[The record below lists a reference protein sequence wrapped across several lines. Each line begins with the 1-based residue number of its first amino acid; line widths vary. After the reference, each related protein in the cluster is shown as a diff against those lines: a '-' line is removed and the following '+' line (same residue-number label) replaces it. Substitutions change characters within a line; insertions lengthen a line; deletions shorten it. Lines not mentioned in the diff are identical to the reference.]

1 MRLRPE
7 QEQIVNYQGGR
18 MGVAAVPGSGKTFT
32 LSTLAASLVARGG
45 LQDDQ
50 EVLIVTLVNS
60 AVDNFSEQI
69 NRFIKEEGL
78 IPGMGYRVRTLHG
91 LAHDI
96 VRERPGLV
104 GLPERFD
111 ILDERESTS
120 LLTSITTGWI
130 AEHPDFQTSFTNS
143 EYDLH
148 RLRKEWEDLAND
160 LANALI
166 RQAKDLQLSPSDFRL
181 RLQATGANTPLLE
194 FGCDVY
200 ARYQQ
205 LANMRAAV
213 DFDDLMHLAL
223 KALESDPDFLERIRH
238 RWPYILEDEAQDSSR
253 LQESIL
259 RLLSGG
265 HDNWVRMGDSNQAIY
280 ETFTTASPEYLRSFL
295 RERGVTAKSL
305 SVSGRSTR
313 SVIWLANRLADWSRS
328 DHPVEALR
336 SSLTLPL
343 IYPTASDDPKP
354 NPKDNPD
361 GIRIMAYKY
370 LPDDEIQAVT
380 RSVAKWLPDNQ
391 DKTVAILVPRK
402 ARGYKV
408 VEALKML
415 GVPYLELLNSTVSTR
430 QTADVLAAIL
440 RALNEPTSGG
450 KLADA
455 YRRITQLDEEQ
466 KDKEDTFKEV
476 TALLRR
482 IRHMEDFFNPMPGHD
497 WMKEIEGED
506 ISQFVLS
513 ELAAFRDRMI
523 RWQQACLLPIDQLMI
538 TIGQDLFTKPADLA
552 LVHKLALMLEQ
563 SSRNH
568 PDVNL
573 PEYAE
578 QLYTIATNQRKFLGF
593 TDEDTGFDPEK
604 HKGKVIIATV
614 HKAKGLEWDRVYLI
628 SVSTYDYPSAVAG
641 DTFIGEKWFI
651 RGRLNLQAE
660 ALSQLNAL
668 AKGDAV
674 GLWMEEGFA
683 TEEARLS
690 YASERLRLLYVGIT
704 RAKEDLII
712 TWNSGQRGESNM
724 ALPLNILLKEW
735 EKHHAAQA

>member
-1 MRLRPE
+1 MKLRPE
-7 QEQIVNYQGGR
+7 QETIINYLGGR

-32 LSTLAASLVARGG
+32 LSKLAASLVAHGG

-111 ILDERESTS
+111 ILDERESTNI
-120 LLTSITTGWI
+120 LTSITTGWI
-130 AEHPDFQTSFTNS
+130 VEHPEFQSSFTNPD
-143 EYDLH
+143 YDLR
-148 RLRKEWEDLAND
+148 RLRKEWEELGND

-166 RQAKDLQLSPSDFRL
+166 RQAKDLQLSPADLRIRL
-181 RLQATGANTPLLE
+181 EAAGAHSPLLE
-194 FGCDVY
+194 FGCDIY

-205 LANMRAAV
+205 LANLRAAV

-259 RLLSGG
+259 RLLSAN
-265 HDNWVRMGDSNQAIY
+265 HNNWVRMGDSNQAIY
-280 ETFTTASPEYLRSFL
+280 ETFTTASPEFLRSFL
-295 RERGVTAKSL
+295 HERGVSAKSL

-313 SVIWLANRLADWSRS
+313 SIIWLANRLADWSRS
-328 DHPVEALR
+328 DHPVDALR
-336 SSLTLPL
+336 SALTLPL
-343 IYPTASDDPKP
+343 IYPTAADDPKP
-354 NPKDNPD
+354 NPRDNPD
-361 GIRIMAYKY
+361 GIRIMTYKY

-380 RSVAKWLPDNQ
+380 RSVAKWLPDNPE
-391 DKTVAILVPRK
+391 KTVAILVPRK

-408 VEALKML
+408 VEALKLL

-440 RALNEPTSGG
+440 RSLNEPSSGG

-455 YRRITQLDEEQ
+455 YRRITQLDEENKDKDDIQ
-466 KDKEDTFKEV
+466 KDV
-476 TALLRR
+476 TAMLRR
-482 IRHMEDFFNPMPGHD
+482 IRRMEDYFNPMPGHD
-497 WMKEIEGED
+497 WIQDTSGED
-506 ISQFVLS
+506 IRPEVQN
-513 ELAAFRDRMI
+513 ELAAFKERMV

-538 TIGQDLFTKPADLA
+538 TIGQDLFTRPADLA

-563 SSRNH
+563 STRNH
-568 PDVNL
+568 PGMNL

-614 HKAKGLEWDRVYLI
+614 HKAKGLEWDRVYLL
-628 SVSTYDYPSAVAG
+628 SVSTYDYPSAIAG
-641 DTFIGEKWFI
+641 DTFIGEKWFL

-660 ALSQLNAL
+660 ALAQLNAL

-704 RAKEDLII
+704 RAKEELII

-724 ALPLNILLKEW
+724 ALPLSVLFSEW

>member
-1 MRLRPE
+1 MKLRPE
-7 QEQIVNYQGGR
+7 QESIITYQGGR

-32 LSTLAASLVARGG
+32 LSKLAATLVARGG
-45 LQDDQ
+45 LHDDQ

-111 ILDERESTS
+111 ILDERESTNI
-120 LLTSITTGWI
+120 LTSITTGWI
-130 AEHPDFQTSFTNS
+130 NEHPDFQSSFTNPD
-143 EYDLH
+143 YDLR
-148 RLRKEWEDLAND
+148 RLRKEWEELAND

-166 RQAKDLQLSPSDFRL
+166 RQAKDLQLSPSEFRS
-181 RLQATGANTPLLE
+181 RLQSAGTQAPLLE
-194 FGCDVY
+194 FGCDIY

-205 LANMRAAV
+205 LANLRAAV

-259 RLLSGG
+259 RLLSGD
-265 HDNWVRMGDSNQAIY
+265 HNNWVRMGDSNQAIY
-280 ETFTTASPEYLRSFL
+280 ETFTTASPEFLRSFL
-295 RERGVTAKSL
+295 RERGVSAKSL

-313 SVIWLANRLADWSRS
+313 SIIWLANRLADWSRS
-328 DHPVEALR
+328 DHPVETLR

-343 IYPTASDDPKP
+343 IYPTGLDDPKP

-361 GIRIMAYKY
+361 GIRIMAFKY
-370 LPDDEIQAVT
+370 LPDDEIQAVS
-380 RSVAKWLPDNQ
+380 RSVAKWLPDNP

-408 VEALKML
+408 VEALKLL

-440 RALNEPTSGG
+440 RSLNEPSSGG

-455 YRRITQLDEEQ
+455 YRRITQLDEVNKE
-466 KDKEDTFKEV
+466 KDDIFKEV
-476 TALLRR
+476 TTLLRR
-482 IRHMEDFFNPMPGHD
+482 IHRMEDYFNPIPGRD
-497 WMKEIEGED
+497 WMQENDSEELRPEV
-506 ISQFVLS
+506 QN
-513 ELAAFRDRMI
+513 ELAAFKERMT

-538 TIGQDLFTKPADLA
+538 TIGQDLFTSPADLA

-563 SSRNH
+563 LTRNH
-568 PDVNL
+568 PGMNL
-573 PEYAE
+573 PEFAE
-578 QLYTIATNQRKFLGF
+578 QLYTIATNQRKYLGF

-641 DTFIGEKWFI
+641 DTFIGEKWFL
-651 RGRLNLQAE
+651 RSRLNLQAE
-660 ALSQLNAL
+660 ALAQLNAM

-724 ALPLNILLKEW
+724 ALPLGVLLSEW